1 MSMQPHR
8 PSRSWYVVAAAALVG
23 ALGWVAAGAVLG
35 SRAVDRQ
42 VDGFQRVALPGETV
56 VTFSRPG
63 GYVLY
68 LESPISNATI
78 ESNPTFT
85 ASLVPVSG
93 GQEVPMRDYGNAIG
107 YRANGY
113 DGWPARTFQ
122 IDTPGRYVLSG
133 DAGVERGRPNLAVG
147 GTTGATM
154 LRSAVLTA
162 IGAVALV
169 VGGVALAVVVALRRR
184 RVLRVTAAPVVVTAG

>member
-8 PSRSWYVVAAAALVG
+8 PSRSWYLVAGSALVG
-23 ALGWVAAGAVLG
+23 AVAWVAAGVFLG
-35 SRAVDRQ
+35 SQAVDRQ
-42 VDGFQRVALPGETV
+42 VDGFQRVAVPGETV
-56 VTFSRPG
+56 VTFSKSG

-93 GQEVPMRDYGNAIG
+93 GEEVPMRDYGNAIG

-122 IDTPGRYVLSG
+122 IDAPGQYVLSG
-133 DAGVERGRPNLAVG
+133 DAGVESGQRNLAVG
-147 GTTGATM
+147 PSTGATM
-154 LRSAVLTA
+154 FRSAVLTA

-169 VGGVALAVVVALRRR
+169 IGGVVLAVVVALRRR
-184 RVLRVTAAPVVVTAG
+184 RALRVTSARVAVTAR

>member
-8 PSRSWYVVAAAALVG
+8 PSRSWYVVAG
-23 ALGWVAAGAVLG
+23 AVLLGAVGWVAAGVFLG
-35 SRAVDRQ
+35 SQAVDRQ
-42 VDGFQRVALPGETV
+42 VDGFQRVAVPGETV
-56 VTFSRPG
+56 VTFSQPG

-85 ASLVPVSG
+85 ASLVPVG
-93 GQEVPMRDYGNAIG
+93 GGEEVPMLDYGNAIG

-122 IDTPGRYVLSG
+122 IDAPGQYVLSG
-133 DAGVERGRPNLAVG
+133 DAGVERGQRNLAVG
-147 GTTGATM
+147 RSTGATM

-162 IGAVALV
+162 IGAVALF
-169 VGGVALAVVVALRRR
+169 VGGVVLAVVVALRRR
-184 RVLRVTAAPVVVTAG
+184 RALRVPAAPVAVTAG